1 MTVIAD
7 SNILYALYNTR
18 DASHRDAISFVS
30 QNNETLLV
38 PDVALPEV
46 CYLLTRDIGYFGL
59 QKFLRYFTR
68 LNAQLVPIELDDLR
82 RVREI
87 TIKYADA
94 EFDIVDCCIMAI
106 AERLNIP
113 RIATSDR
120 RDFSMFRPSHCEYL
134 ELLP

>member
-7 SNILYALYNTR
+7 SNVLYALYNIR
-18 DASHRDAISFVS
+18 DASHLEAITFVS

-38 PDVALPEV
+38 PDVTLPEV

-59 QKFLRYFTR
+59 QGFLRHFTR
-68 LNAQLVPIELDDLR
+68 LNAQLVPTELDDLR

-87 TIKYADA
+87 AIVYADA

-106 AERLNIP
+106 AERLNIT
-113 RIATSDR
+113 RIATFDR

-134 ELLP
+134 ELSP

>member
-1 MTVIAD
+1 MTIIAD
-7 SNILYALYNTR
+7 SNMLYALYNAR
-18 DASHRDAISFVS
+18 DAFHQDAISFVS
-30 QNNETLLV
+30 QSNETLLV
-38 PDVALPEV
+38 PNVALPEV

-68 LNAQLVPIELDDLR
+68 LNAQLVPIEMDDLR

-87 TIKYADA
+87 AIAYADA

-106 AERLNIP
+106 AERLNIT
-113 RIATSDR
+113 RIATFDR
-120 RDFSMFRPSHCEYL
+120 RDFSVFRPSHCEYF